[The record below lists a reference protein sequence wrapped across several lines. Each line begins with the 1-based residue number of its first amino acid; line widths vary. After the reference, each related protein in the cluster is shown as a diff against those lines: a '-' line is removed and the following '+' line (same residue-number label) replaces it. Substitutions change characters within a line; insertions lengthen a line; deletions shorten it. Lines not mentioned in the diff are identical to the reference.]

1 MKSGVERAEMDREG
15 QIRKVLRELVD
26 DPASIDVNES
36 MLDTGALD
44 SFSLTALVAALE
56 REFQIKVPDSDLI
69 PQRFESIGRI
79 QNYLASRLDQ

>member
-1 MKSGVERAEMDREG
+1 MDREV

-26 DPASIDVNES
+26 DPASINASES
-36 MLDTGALD
+36 MLDSGVLD

-69 PQRFESIGRI
+69 PQRFESIARI
-79 QNYLASRLDQ
+79 QDYLASRLDQ

>member
-1 MKSGVERAEMDREG
+1 MDREV

-26 DPASIDVNES
+26 DPASIEVNES
-36 MLDTGALD
+36 MLDAGVLD

-69 PQRFESIGRI
+69 PQRFESIARI
-79 QNYLASRLDQ
+79 QNYLVSRLDT